1 MSGKEHK
8 PLLSAIVPCY
18 NEQDNVELFYTT
30 FAGEFD
36 ESEFDYQLVFI
47 DDGSKDQTL
56 TRLRVIAE
64 SHPHVR
70 VISFSR
76 NFGKESAVWA
86 GLNNA
91 DGDFVAIID
100 ADLQQQPQDLLNMAR
115 ILERDDSYEV
125 VAAYQEERREN
136 PAIAFFKGC
145 FYKVMDSMTATPVI
159 GNASDFR
166 VFRRVVADAI
176 LSLPEY
182 YRFSKGIF
190 SWVGFNTYAYPYVP
204 SERNSGESKWNFIKL
219 LKYAI
224 EGLVSFSTSPLRW
237 ATYLGSTTS
246 LIAFVYFVVVLIQK
260 LCFGVDIPGY
270 PTLVCLILLLGGIQ
284 LLVLG
289 IFGEYMGRMYVQ
301 GKNRP
306 LYIEARR
313 YESDD
318 QKKNASL
325 NSTGE

>member
-1 MSGKEHK
+1 MSEQSHK
-8 PLLSAIVPCY
+8 KLLSAIVPCY
-18 NEQDNVELFYTT
+18 NEQDNVTLFYQ
-30 FAGEFD
+30 EFSKAF
-36 ESEFDYQLVFI
+36 EKTEFDYQLIFI
-47 DDGSKDQTL
+47 DDGSQDKTL
-56 TRLRVIAE
+56 SRLRSIAE
-64 SHPHVR
+64 SHLHVR

-91 DGDFVAIID
+91 DGDYVAIID
-100 ADLQQQPQDLLNMAR
+100 ADLQQQPQDLLNMTR
-115 ILERDDSYEV
+115 ILEKDDSYEV
-125 VAAYQEERREN
+125 VAAFQEERIEN
-136 PAIAFFKGC
+136 PLVGFLKGC
-145 FYKVMDSMTATPVI
+145 FYKIMDAMTSTPLI
-159 GNASDFR
+159 KNASDFR

-182 YRFSKGIF
+182 HRFSKGIF
-190 SWVGFNTYAYPYVP
+190 SWIGFNTYAYPYVP
-204 SERNSGESKWNFIKL
+204 SERNSGESKWSFIKL
-219 LKYAI
+219 MRYAI

-237 ATYLGSTTS
+237 ATYLGSATS
-246 LIAFVYFVVVLIQK
+246 LVSFLYLLVVLVQK
-260 LCFGVDIPGY
+260 LCFGVDVPGY

-313 YESDD
+313 YESSDL
-318 QKKNASL
+318 KKSNAD
-325 NSTGE
+325 

>member
-1 MSGKEHK
+1 MSVSEQSHK
-8 PLLSAIVPCY
+8 KLLSAIVPCY
-18 NEQDNVELFYTT
+18 NEQDNVTLFYQ
-30 FAGEFD
+30 EFSKAF
-36 ESEFDYQLVFI
+36 EKTEFDYQLIFI
-47 DDGSKDQTL
+47 DDGSQDKTL
-56 TRLRVIAE
+56 SRLRSIAE
-64 SHPHVR
+64 SHLHVR

-91 DGDFVAIID
+91 DGDYVAIID
-100 ADLQQQPQDLLNMAR
+100 ADLQQQPQDLLNMTR
-115 ILERDDSYEV
+115 ILEKDDSYEV
-125 VAAYQEERREN
+125 VAAFQEERIEN
-136 PAIAFFKGC
+136 PLVGFLKGC
-145 FYKVMDSMTATPVI
+145 FYKIMDAMTSTPLI
-159 GNASDFR
+159 KNASDFR

-182 YRFSKGIF
+182 HRFSKGIF
-190 SWVGFNTYAYPYVP
+190 SWIGFNTYAYPYVP
-204 SERNSGESKWNFIKL
+204 SERNSGESKWSFIKL
-219 LKYAI
+219 MRYAI

-237 ATYLGSTTS
+237 ATYLGSATS
-246 LIAFVYFVVVLIQK
+246 LVSFLYLLVVLVQK
-260 LCFGVDIPGY
+260 LCFGVDVPGY

-313 YESDD
+313 YESSDL
-318 QKKNASL
+318 KKSNAD
-325 NSTGE
+325 